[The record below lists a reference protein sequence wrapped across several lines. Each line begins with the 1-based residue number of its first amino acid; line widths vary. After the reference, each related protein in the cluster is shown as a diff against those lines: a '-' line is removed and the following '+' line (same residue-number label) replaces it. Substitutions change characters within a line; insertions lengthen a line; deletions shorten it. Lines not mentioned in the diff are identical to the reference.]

1 MTRPENILLAAIL
14 MLVQSSAVT
23 AAGSPWIDA
32 VSVTLGKDDNSNE
45 TSIYRLGVQNKWE
58 RTWFNGGAWF
68 LNGYWDVT
76 LAYLESDIDDS
87 DLIDVTLTPVF
98 RLQRDAELSSGVT
111 PFAEAG
117 VGPHLISNTRLGDRT
132 LSTAFQL
139 GSLVGL
145 GLGFGDNGQY
155 QLSYR
160 FQHISNASI
169 KTPNDG
175 LELHLLRFAYAFR

>member
-1 MTRPENILLAAIL
+1 MNKHARIPLAVLL
-14 MLVQSSAVT
+14 MLIQAAAAT

-32 VSVTLGKDDNSNE
+32 ISVSLGKDDNSNE
-45 TSIYRLGVQNKWE
+45 TDIYRLGLQNKWE

-87 DLIDVTLTPVF
+87 NLIDVGLTPVL

-117 VGPHLISNTRLGDRT
+117 VGPHLISDTTLGERDLT
-132 LSTAFQL
+132 TAFQI

-160 FQHISNASI
+160 FQNFSNADI

>member
-1 MTRPENILLAAIL
+1 MTRPARTLFATTL
-14 MLVQSSAVT
+14 MLIQAAAAT

-32 VSVTLGKDDNSNE
+32 VSVTLGTDDNSNE
-45 TSIYRLGVQNKWE
+45 TNVYRLGLQNKWE

-87 DLIDVTLTPVF
+87 DLLDVGVTPIF

-117 VGPHLISNTRLGDRT
+117 VGPHLISDTTLGERS
-132 LSTAFQL
+132 LSTAFQF
-139 GSLVGL
+139 GSLIGL

-160 FQHISNASI
+160 FQHISNLDI

-175 LELHLLRFAYAFR
+175 LDLHLLRIAYVFR